1 LDLHYYYLF
10 CSLFALFLLTLLL
23 IRKKPRFYYFF
34 LANLFIVSF
43 TLLYSYIENDGWFLK
58 YPHLFRIA
66 SPLQYLIAPFTFF
79 MVSLGLNPERKFRR
93 YDLLHFLPFAFHVAE
108 LIPFYLQTASQKLAF
123 IESLYYGAGNPWF
136 AKDGLFFSF
145 RTHIIIK
152 FSLLLMYVL
161 YGWRVL
167 IGYRYAVS
175 RRFEQLNRQVYS
187 FLVFEVANKTIL
199 GLSILTLTIFY
210 VNRFSVIQKAPFL
223 MLMLDIL
230 VGGSIIL
237 LFPGLLQG
245 VRPAKTDFTKERE
258 QARLDET
265 EDNTL
270 TDSDQANPDHSLPVM
285 TNAGQEVPLS
295 GVVTE
300 KQARHFQLIETIMQR
315 DQPFTDPEFSRDRL
329 SDISSINKS
338 AITDAIFAHTG
349 LSFSDYIN
357 SYRINYLCDLVR
369 SDNKWFDYTI
379 EAIALKSGFATRATF
394 NNSLK
399 RIRGIRPKDL
409 LEELRKM

>member
-1 LDLHYYYLF
+1 MRKFFKLDLHYYYLF

-66 SPLQYLIAPFTFF
+66 SPLQYLIGPFTFF
-79 MVSLGLNPERKFRR
+79 MVTLGLNPERKFTR
-93 YDLLHFLPFAFHVAE
+93 YDPLHFLPFVLHVGE
-108 LIPFYLQTASQKLAF
+108 LIPFYLQTAPQKLAF
-123 IESLYYGAGNPWF
+123 IESLYYGPGNPWF

-161 YGWRVL
+161 FGWRVL
-167 IGYRYAVS
+167 INYRYAVS
-175 RRFEQLNRQVYS
+175 RRFKQLNRQVYS

-199 GLSILTLTIFY
+199 GLSILTLTVFY
-210 VNRFSVIQKAPFL
+210 VNSFTVIQKAPFL

-237 LFPGLLQG
+237 LFPSLLMG
-245 VRPAKTDFTKERE
+245 VRPAKTDFIKERE
-258 QARLDET
+258 QARLAEAEESGT
-265 EDNTL
+265 EPSTQNEVE
-270 TDSDQANPDHSLPVM
+270 QVLPVSK
-285 TNAGQEVPLS
+285 EL
-295 GVVTE
+295 TE

-315 DQPFTDPEFSRDRL
+315 DQPFTNTDFSRDRL
-329 SDISSINKS
+329 SEISSINKS
-338 AITDAIFAHTG
+338 AITDAIFTHTG
-349 LSFSDYIN
+349 LSFNDYIN

-379 EAIALKSGFATRATF
+379 EAIALKAGFATRATF

-409 LEELRKM
+409 FEELKKM